1 MGQERWERL
10 SDTCRVLVTREHGF
24 TTDTLLLAWFSLP
37 RPGERCADLG
47 TGCGTIPLVWRQRA
61 RAESILGVELQEQAA
76 GQARRSVEENG
87 FDGEIAILQGD
98 ARDYKSLLPCQGL
111 DLMACN
117 PPYTSPGAGLLS
129 ADPQRRAARHGES
142 LTLEEVAQAARYGL
156 RYGGRLCLCLP
167 AQRLGE
173 AMGLLARY
181 RLEPKRLR
189 LVQQRLGKAPYLF
202 LLECRSGGRPGGL
215 QVEPVLLLED
225 ERGRPTPALLEAYG
239 EYRRDGGQEGD

>member
-61 RAESILGVELQEQAA
+61 RAKSILGVELQEQAA

-87 FDGEIAILQGD
+87 FAGEIAILQGD
-98 ARDYKSLLPCQGL
+98 VREYKSLLPCQGL

-142 LTLEEVAQAARYGL
+142 LTLEEVTQAARYGL

-189 LVQQRLGKAPYLF
+189 LVQHDAAGAPGLV
-202 LLECRSGGRPGGL
+202 LLECRRGGKPGL
-215 QVEPVLLLED
+215 RAEPTLLLYGPD
-225 ERGRPTPALLEAYG
+225 GRETAEHRRAYFREEEHAL
-239 EYRRDGGQEGD
+239 

>member
-1 MGQERWERL
+1 M
-10 SDTCRVLVTREHGF
+10 
-24 TTDTLLLAWFSLP
+24 
-37 RPGERCADLG
+37 
-47 TGCGTIPLVWRQRA
+47 
-61 RAESILGVELQEQAA
+61 
-76 GQARRSVEENG
+76 EENG
-87 FDGEIAILQGD
+87 FAGEITILRGD
-98 ARDYKSLLPCQGL
+98 AREYKSLLPCQGL

-189 LVQQRLGKAPYLF
+189 LVQQRLGKAPHLF

>member
-1 MGQERWERL
+1 M
-10 SDTCRVLVTREHGF
+10 
-24 TTDTLLLAWFSLP
+24 
-37 RPGERCADLG
+37 
-47 TGCGTIPLVWRQRA
+47 WRQRA
-61 RAESILGVELQEQAA
+61 RAKSIVGVELQGQAA

-87 FDGEIAILQGD
+87 FAGEIAILQGD
-98 ARDYKSLLPCQGL
+98 VREYKSLLPCQGL

-202 LLECRSGGRPGGL
+202 LLECRSRLGSSRYRASKPMDS
-215 QVEPVLLLED
+215 P
-225 ERGRPTPALLEAYG
+225 RRWAGRPTPALLEAYG

>member
-1 MGQERWERL
+1 MGQERWEWL

-61 RAESILGVELQEQAA
+61 RAKSIVGVELQEQAA

-87 FDGEIAILQGD
+87 FAGEISILRGD
-98 ARDYKSLLPCQGL
+98 AREYKSLLPCQGL

-129 ADPQRRAARHGES
+129 ADPHRRAARHGES

-225 ERGRPTPALLEAYG
+225 EGGRPTPALLEAYG

>member
-1 MGQERWERL
+1 M
-10 SDTCRVLVTREHGF
+10 LVTREHGF

-61 RAESILGVELQEQAA
+61 RAKSIVGVELQEQAA

-87 FDGEIAILQGD
+87 FAGEITILRGD
-98 ARDYKSLLPCQGL
+98 ARGYKSLLPCQGL

>member
-1 MGQERWERL
+1 M
-10 SDTCRVLVTREHGF
+10 LVTREHGF

-87 FDGEIAILQGD
+87 FAGEIAILQGD
-98 ARDYKSLLPCQGL
+98 VRDYKSLLPCQGL

>member
-1 MGQERWERL
+1 MRL
-10 SDTCRVLVTREHGF
+10 SRLFSVS
-24 TTDTLLLAWFSLP
+24 TDTLLLAWFSLP

-61 RAESILGVELQEQAA
+61 RAKSIVGVELQEQAA

-87 FDGEIAILQGD
+87 FAGEITILRGD
-98 ARDYKSLLPCQGL
+98 AREYKSLLPCQGL

-117 PPYTSPGAGLLS
+117 PPYTSPGTGLLS